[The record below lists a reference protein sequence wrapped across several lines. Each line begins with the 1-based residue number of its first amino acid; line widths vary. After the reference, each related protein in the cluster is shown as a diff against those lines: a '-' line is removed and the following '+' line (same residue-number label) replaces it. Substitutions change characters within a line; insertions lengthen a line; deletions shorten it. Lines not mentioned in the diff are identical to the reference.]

1 MAHELQATLCFDAIG
16 GTMTGKILYNMP
28 KNSTI

>member
-1 MAHELQATLCFDAIG
+1 MAHDLDATLCFDAIG
-16 GTMTGKILYNMP
+16 GSMTGRILLNMP